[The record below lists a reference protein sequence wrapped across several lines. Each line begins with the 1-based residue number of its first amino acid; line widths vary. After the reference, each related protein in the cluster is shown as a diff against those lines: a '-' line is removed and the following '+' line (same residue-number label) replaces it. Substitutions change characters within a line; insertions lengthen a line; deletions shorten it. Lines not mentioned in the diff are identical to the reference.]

1 MERLTI
7 REENEVYVYCG
18 KRADI
23 TEKEIINILAKKLA
37 AYEDAEEQGRLVVLP
52 CKVGERVYKAVK
64 TWGTVPICCPC
75 GEYGGMKKC
84 SYLKEERKV
93 AKCTGKMETDA
104 DGFTNAVV
112 SLMFDYTML
121 PEIGKT
127 VFLTREEAEKALEGM
142 NNG

>member
-37 AYEDAEEQGRLVVLP
+37 AYEDAEEQGRLVVLDRETALAIAAGRRAIRTTNGFHDTSYVYDP
-52 CKVGERVYKAVK
+52 FGNDGGPYEIPYVKAGEILYNIWDKY
-64 TWGTVPICCPC
+64 P
-75 GEYGGMKKC
+75 
-84 SYLKEERKV
+84 L
-93 AKCTGKMETDA
+93 
-104 DGFTNAVV
+104 DG
-112 SLMFDYTML
+112 
-121 PEIGKT
+121 
-127 VFLTREEAEKALEGM
+127 EEAEKALEGI